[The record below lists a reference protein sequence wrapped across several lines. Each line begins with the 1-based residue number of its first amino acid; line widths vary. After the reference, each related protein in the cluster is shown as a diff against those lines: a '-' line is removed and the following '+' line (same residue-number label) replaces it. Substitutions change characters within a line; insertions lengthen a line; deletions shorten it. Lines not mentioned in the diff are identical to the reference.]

1 MRQSAGGT
9 WKRIF
14 YSRWFLAALF
24 VLCFLV
30 LFAYARAYYADY
42 QVGQQIKR
50 LQEETKAL
58 QAKKIETLELL
69 NHVKSSAFVE
79 EQARENLN
87 LVKPGENMVIITSPQ
102 KVRGQAVE
110 YVVQPDEPLV
120 SNPKQWWN
128 YFFKPKS

>member
-1 MRQSAGGT
+1 MRQKSDST

-30 LFAYARAYYADY
+30 VFAYARAYYADY

-58 QAKKIETLELL
+58 QAKKIETIELL
-69 NHVKSSAFVE
+69 NHVKSPAFVE

-87 LVKPGENMVIITSPQ
+87 LVKPGENMVIITPPQ
-102 KVRGQAVE
+102 KVRGQPSKDVI
-110 YVVQPDEPLV
+110 QPDEPVV

>member
-1 MRQSAGGT
+1 MRQSAVST

-50 LQEETKAL
+50 LQAETQAL
-58 QAKKIETLELL
+58 QAKKIETLDLL
-69 NHVKSSAFVE
+69 NHVKSTAFVE

-87 LVKPGENMVIITSPQ
+87 LAKPGENMVIITQPG
-102 KVRGQAVE
+102 KVRGQASVN
-110 YVVQPDEPLV
+110 VVQPDEPFV